1 MRALSQGREPRQ
13 RAPVDRLIM
22 VDTTLGWRPLGKMES
37 EPAVLEPL
45 ERSIRS
51 SFLSRS
57 FEGGQREG

>member
-1 MRALSQGREPRQ
+1 MGLPA
-13 RAPVDRLIM
+13 APKFARTPFPV
-22 VDTTLGWRPLGKMES
+22 TLGWRPLGKMES